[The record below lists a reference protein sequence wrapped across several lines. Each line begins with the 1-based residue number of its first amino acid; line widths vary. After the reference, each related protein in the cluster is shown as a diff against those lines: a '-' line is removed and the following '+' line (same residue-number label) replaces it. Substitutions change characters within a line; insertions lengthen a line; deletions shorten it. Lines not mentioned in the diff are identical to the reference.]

1 MESFKNFLLNERVE
15 YQLKVPNSST
25 EFAVYKIQSKNE
37 LKGLLNK
44 YKVLRILFDGVN
56 TYAWDAMEADHSF
69 VKKYISNSET
79 YFGFMIEGNKIIQS
93 VEKNNKL
100 IDQFEKRYYK

>member
-1 MESFKNFLLNERVE
+1 MESFKDFLLNERVE

-56 TYAWDAMEADHSF
+56 TYAWNAMEADHSF
-69 VKKYISNSET
+69 VKKYIPNSET
-79 YFGFMIEGNKIIQS
+79 YFGFMVEGNKIIQS
-93 VEKNNKL
+93 IEKNNKL

>member
-1 MESFKNFLLNERVE
+1 MESFKDFLLNERIE

-25 EFAVYKIQSKNE
+25 EFVVYKIQSKNE

-44 YKVLRILFDGVN
+44 YKVLRILFNSIN

-69 VKKYISNSET
+69 VKKYIPNNDT
-79 YFGFMIEGNKIIQS
+79 YFGFIIENNKIIQS
-93 VEKNNKL
+93 IEKNNEL